1 MKPFR
6 YTIAS
11 LWVAAAVVA
20 LDIVWLR
27 YMFTAHRS
35 VFGFFAE
42 GADLGIFLMANV
54 LPFGLYPMLHCGG
67 ERRRFLVGFEVG
79 GLAAT
84 LTFASCMR
92 LAPDA
97 VTGLASVT
105 LDPIWSLLFGWVPN
119 GTIEGLVIDMTFLAA
134 GVGAPQ
140 LLIAIACGIRAR
152 RLLRRRGA
160 SAVADRRAADA
171 DTTGIADDEVAE
183 LRPPRQAQFACDPS
197 KTRSIAAWT

>member
-27 YMFTAHRS
+27 YMLTAHRS

-54 LPFGLYPMLHCGG
+54 LPFGLYPMLHRGG

-79 GLAAT
+79 GLAAA
-84 LTFASCMR
+84 LTFAACMR

-97 VTGLASVT
+97 LTGLASVP
-105 LDPIWSLLFGWVPN
+105 LDAVWNVLFGWVRN
-119 GTIEGLVIDMTFLAA
+119 GTIEGLVIDTIFLTA
-134 GVGAPQ
+134 GLGAPQ
-140 LLIAIACGIRAR
+140 LLIAIACGILAR
-152 RLLRRRGA
+152 HLFRRRGA

-171 DTTGIADDEVAE
+171 ATTGIAPDD
-183 LRPPRQAQFACDPS
+183 RPACAKSIVPS
-197 KTRSIAAWT
+197 LGLSVVI